1 MLQEGDTGAAVK
13 TLQTRLNAWGATLVV
28 DGDFGPATLAAVKAF
43 QTAHHLSVDGIVGP
57 LTWAALNATPPAA
70 SRRAPVP
77 RPRASTVGRGYPTRR
92 AQPQRTPRESS
103 AARFACTDA
112 TARNAS
118 RR

>member
-13 TLQTRLNAWGATLVV
+13 TLQTRLNAWGATLAV
-28 DGDFGPATLAAVKAF
+28 DGDFGSATLAAVKAF
-43 QTAHHLSVDGIVGP
+43 QTAHHLSMDGIVGP
-57 LTWAALNATPPAA
+57 LTWAALNQSPQPAA
-70 SRRAPVP
+70 APVP
-77 RPRASTVGRGYPTRR
+77 GAGQHRAVI
-92 AQPQRTPRESS
+92 QPQRTPSESS